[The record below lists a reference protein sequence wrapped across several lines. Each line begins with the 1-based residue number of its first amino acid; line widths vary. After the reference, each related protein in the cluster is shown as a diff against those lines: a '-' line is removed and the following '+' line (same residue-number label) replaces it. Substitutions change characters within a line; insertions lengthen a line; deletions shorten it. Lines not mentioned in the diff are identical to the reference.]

1 MRSNRSKMAKAVGAT
16 VFATVVAGSLFASN
30 WPQFRG
36 PTGLG
41 YTDEKELPVKW
52 SKNENVLWK
61 SPLNGQGHASPIV
74 WGDSIFV
81 CTANWPSNTSAR
93 EKVTGCRYSCS
104 STRNRVMNGLCAYIG
119 NS

>member
-1 MRSNRSKMAKAVGAT
+1 MGWSAVVIRWINFIPRGPNFRTRSKMAKAVGAT

-81 CTANWPSNTSAR
+81 CTANWPS
-93 EKVTGCRYSCS
+93 
-104 STRNRVMNGLCAYIG
+104 
-119 NS
+119 